1 MSTII
6 FYIVLERHEHD
17 HIFFFT
23 LGSVF
28 SLQPV
33 SDSKFSFYELKVFNE
48 VSLAKARYLNC
59 LAEPLEKK
67 NIGDYSYFKVKNCDK
82 VFYASK
88 HAFD

>member
-1 MSTII
+1 M
-6 FYIVLERHEHD
+6 
-17 HIFFFT
+17 
-23 LGSVF
+23 F

-33 SDSKFSFYELKVFNE
+33 SHLKFSFHELKVFNE
-48 VSLAKARYLNC
+48 LSLAKARYLNC

-67 NIGDYSYFKVKNCDK
+67 TIGAYSYFKVKNCDK